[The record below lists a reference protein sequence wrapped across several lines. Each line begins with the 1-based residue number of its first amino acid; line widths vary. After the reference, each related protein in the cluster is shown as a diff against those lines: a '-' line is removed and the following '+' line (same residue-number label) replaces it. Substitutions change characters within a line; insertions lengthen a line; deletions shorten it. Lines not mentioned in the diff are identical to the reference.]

1 MGTYTQLQT
10 PDGSMADVSS
20 LGTGKLA
27 DTSGDPSDNDIE
39 EDSVEKVVAVA
50 VEKAPSVIEVEDDDC
65 LGWHGMMGQWP
76 LVMCFWFILVGGG
89 VGICFSLLMKCAQYV
104 YFVVFFRFRYV
115 A

>member
-1 MGTYTQLQT
+1 MGYAQLHT
-10 PDGSMADVSS
+10 PDGSMADISS
-20 LGTGKLA
+20 LETGKLA

-39 EDSVEKVVAVA
+39 EDSVEKVAAVA

-76 LVMCFWFILVGGG
+76 LVTCFYFILVGGG
-89 VGICFSLLMKCAQYV
+89 IGICFSLLMRCAQYV
-104 YFVVFFRFRYV
+104 YFVASFRFRVV